1 MLSTFRIDLNEI
13 DGEGEF
19 SCPKCHVMISPDD
32 ESEDVYRVLDILENE
47 DGLENIVIRCNSCH
61 CTIRLEGFSA
71 LYKETQSRIKISQ
84 PTPES
89 KTDFR
94 SHHFILLDE
103 DKIGHVV
110 VEYAQQ
116 ADVKMLKKIRK
127 IQVGESFKCMI
138 TIEQNTIQDE
148 ILLQVTRIIKKQ
160 FTGLRFQ
167 DIYVMEMQNG
177 KRKIIGRASA
187 LLERPLMIDP

>member
-19 SCPKCHVMISPDD
+19 PCPKCHVMIYPDD
-32 ESEDVYRVLDILENE
+32 ESEEVYRVLDILENE
-47 DGLENIVIRCNSCH
+47 NGLENIVIRCNSCH

-71 LYKETQSRIKISQ
+71 LNQATQSRIKISQ
-84 PTPES
+84 PTLES
-89 KTDFR
+89 ETGFR
-94 SHHFILLDE
+94 SRHFILLDE
-103 DKIGHVV
+103 NKVGHVA

-116 ADVKMLKKIRK
+116 ADVKMFRKIRK
-127 IQVGESFKCMI
+127 IQVGDSFKCMI
-138 TIEQNTIQDE
+138 IIEQNTIHDE
-148 ILLQVTRIIKKQ
+148 ILLQITRAIKKH

>member
-1 MLSTFRIDLNEI
+1 MLSTFRIDLTEI

-19 SCPKCHVMISPDD
+19 PCPKCHVMISPDD
-32 ESEDVYRVLDILENE
+32 ESEEVYRVLDILENE
-47 DGLENIVIRCNSCH
+47 NGLENIVIRCNNCH

-71 LYKETQSRIKISQ
+71 LNQATQSRIKISQ

-89 KTDFR
+89 ETGFR
-94 SHHFILLDE
+94 SRHFILLDE
-103 DKIGHVV
+103 NKVGHVA

-116 ADVKMLKKIRK
+116 ADVKMFRKIRK
-127 IQVGESFKCMI
+127 IQVGDSFKCMI
-138 TIEQNTIQDE
+138 IIEQNTIHDE
-148 ILLQVTRIIKKQ
+148 ILLQITRAIKKH

>member
-1 MLSTFRIDLNEI
+1 MLSNYRVDLNEI
-13 DGEGEF
+13 DGDGDF
-19 SCPKCHVMISPDD
+19 PCPKCQVMISPDD
-32 ESEDVYRVLDILENE
+32 ETEEVYRVLDILENE
-47 DGLENIVIRCNSCH
+47 DGLENIVIRCNNCH
-61 CTIRLEGFSA
+61 CTIRLEGFSV

-89 KTDFR
+89 KMGYR
-94 SHHFILLDE
+94 SHHTISLDE
-103 DKIGHVV
+103 YKIGRVV

-116 ADVKMLKKIRK
+116 ADVKMFKKIRK

-138 TIEQNTIQDE
+138 TIEQHTVRNE
-148 ILLQVTRIIKKQ
+148 ILLQVTRAIKKQ
-160 FTGLRFQ
+160 FPGLRFQ

-177 KRKIIGRASA
+177 KRKIIGKAST

>member
-19 SCPKCHVMISPDD
+19 PCPECHIMISPDD
-32 ESEDVYRVLDILENE
+32 ESEEVYRVVDILENE
-47 DGLENIVIRCNSCH
+47 YGLENIVIRCNSCH

-71 LYKETQSRIKISQ
+71 LHQATQSRIKISQ

-89 KTDFR
+89 ETGFR

-103 DKIGHVV
+103 NKVGHMV

-116 ADVKMLKKIRK
+116 VDVKMFKKIRK

-138 TIEQNTIQDE
+138 IIEKNTIQDE
-148 ILLQVTRIIKKQ
+148 ILLQITRAIKKQ
-160 FTGLRFQ
+160 FIGLRFQ
-167 DIYVMEMQNG
+167 DIYVMEIQKG
-177 KRKIIGRASA
+177 KRKIIGRAST